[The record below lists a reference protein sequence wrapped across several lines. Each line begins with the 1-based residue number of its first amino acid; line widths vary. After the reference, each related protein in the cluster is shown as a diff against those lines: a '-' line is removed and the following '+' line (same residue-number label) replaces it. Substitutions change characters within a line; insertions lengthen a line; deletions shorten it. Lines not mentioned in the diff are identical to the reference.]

1 MVVGKVVLGEMA
13 MQTITIDVGG
23 SKALFTLHLS
33 GHTEQ
38 YKIPTG
44 EIFNI
49 DELNKQLAALERDYQ
64 LKDHQVAIAVP
75 GLVQH
80 QRVVACKSLPGL
92 NGLSAATL
100 NTQGQLKLII
110 NDIDAGMQAMSDAKY
125 ACELLVMCGTGIGM
139 SIAFNG
145 KTFTGATGI
154 AGELGQCRVMTDA
167 GEFTLEQLA
176 SGESI
181 RSRNITSAADLYLA
195 GTSLGMGLA
204 WAVNL
209 FNPNRIWLAGG
220 MMNSAPYYKGCLD
233 GLKQMAL
240 SAPLSALQINRVDDM
255 ETLVCR
261 GLKAILAREGD
272 AESASWQDDLT
283 T

>member
-1 MVVGKVVLGEMA
+1 MP
-13 MQTITIDVGG
+13 TITIDVGG
-23 SKALFTLHLS
+23 SKALFTLQLP

-44 EIFNI
+44 DSFNI
-49 DELNKQLAALERDYQ
+49 GELNKHLAALERDYQ
-64 LKDHQVAIAVP
+64 LKDHHLGIAVP
-75 GLVQH
+75 GLVQ
-80 QRVVACKSLPGL
+80 QQKVVACKSLPGL
-92 NGLSAATL
+92 NGLSGATL
-100 NTQGQLKLII
+100 HTQGQLKLIS
-110 NDIDAGMQAMSDAKY
+110 NDIDAGMQAICAAKY

-139 SIAFNG
+139 AIAFNG
-145 KTFTGATGI
+145 KVFSGASGV
-154 AGELGQCRVMTDA
+154 AGELGQCRVMTEA

-181 RSRNITSAADLYLA
+181 RSRHITTARDVYLA
-195 GTSLGMGLA
+195 GTYLGMGLA

-240 SAPLSALQINRVDDM
+240 SAPLSALQINRVDGM

-261 GLKAILAREGD
+261 GLGAMLAQ
-272 AESASWQDDLT
+272 AE
-283 T
+283 